1 MLTADT
7 VWRVLGGR
15 TMFLFLFFFLHTDQH
30 SGAFNP
36 APPPPTAAAE
46 SQMCRAPAARPG
58 EMTGGK
64 IKAGFHAISEKPKV
78 ALAIS

>member
-1 MLTADT
+1 MAYH
-7 VWRVLGGR
+7 VFV
-15 TMFLFLFFFLHTDQH
+15 FVFFFLHTDQH
-30 SGAFNP
+30 SSAFNP

-46 SQMCRAPAARPG
+46 SQMRRAPAAHPG

-64 IKAGFHAISEKPKV
+64 IKAGFHAISEKLKV